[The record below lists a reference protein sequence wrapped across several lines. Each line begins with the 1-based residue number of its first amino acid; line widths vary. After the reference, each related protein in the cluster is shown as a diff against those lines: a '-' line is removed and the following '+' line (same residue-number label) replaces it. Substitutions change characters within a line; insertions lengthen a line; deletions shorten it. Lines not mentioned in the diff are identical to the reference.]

1 MNKKVTPNNAK
12 FVFEELE
19 PRLLLSA
26 DGLGVITESSV
37 ATLHDLVNEDNQHTL
52 IIQEYS
58 ERSSVA
64 VHNAIE
70 VSGREVSGRTELV
83 IIDSR
88 APNFQQL
95 HNDVIKAQQ
104 QGRDI
109 NVVILDAHRDGI
121 QQISD
126 AISQYNKL
134 DAVHIVSHGKDGQL
148 ELGATQLNK
157 QSLKQ
162 RSEEIAQWQDVFTE
176 RGDVLIYGCNLAESS
191 DGTALVN
198 SLSKI
203 TGADVAASDDVTGNS
218 ILGGDWELEYK
229 TGGIETSLA
238 FSTDVQE
245 NWQGKLDANAQASGG
260 QQALAEE
267 QQAAQIQQDQIKQ
280 NQIKQEEQQAEQ
292 DAELEAA
299 LLAEEEQTE
308 IAGQELQQAEN
319 LQASTVD
326 EQRLEIV
333 FIDQA
338 VDDYQSF
345 IDDLNNKNNANGTIN
360 FEIVLLD
367 ESRNGVEQISE
378 TLSIF
383 SDVDAVHIF
392 SHGTDG
398 SVKLG
403 NTWLNASNIDDYGS
417 SINSWGSSLDENADI
432 LIYGCNLAS
441 SESGEQFINT
451 ISALTNAEVAASD
464 DLTGYE
470 ELGGDW
476 DLEYKTGDVE
486 STVAISNELQQDWES
501 ALAISSTYTQ
511 RIQGGGIAV
520 DSVGMRTDDVF
531 SGDNTPTLTIS
542 TIPSGATVVDAFLYI
557 NQLDNGTSDKGFTL
571 NGVNFTAIE
580 IGNSAESGWVGVT
593 RASTVKVDVS
603 AIVAA
608 NGIFTLGGAATG
620 GILYQGASLVVVYED
635 TSVLTDSIIALH
647 DGSATQR
654 DTPTTDDFNLNI
666 LLNNGSALPV
676 AHTNATV
683 TVVAF
688 DSQTNF
694 TESGLTFQAASAG
707 SATVIKTAGS
717 FTGDS
722 GGAEQIEF
730 DISPLIT
737 QSDSSATLYQQAS
750 QDYIVYAFVGTV
762 IELQNSAPTTSG
774 IADFSI
780 PEDSGFTTLDLKA
793 AFADAE
799 DPDTALTFTITGNT
813 NPTLFD
819 SLTITGTGLDTLTSA
834 YAANQSGSSIITIRA
849 TDTGGLFVETSYTV
863 TVNSVND
870 APINNVPVAQ
880 STNEDTV
887 LVFNS
892 ANGNLISVSDV
903 DAGSSDLLV
912 YLSVNDGI
920 LTLSGTTG
928 ITFDFGTSNGTA
940 GMAFSG
946 TLSNINNA
954 LDGLT
959 FTPDAN
965 FNGSVTL
972 QMTTY
977 DDVALLGSYQF
988 DLSGDTGLDYSPSGN
1003 NDGVVNGAVQNTSG
1017 ASPRDNTLQ
1026 FNGATDDH
1034 VQINGRFG
1042 DPSSVTLA
1050 AWVNLTAA
1058 GTFGSDIISL
1068 GDDVL
1073 LRLDAASGG
1082 NLRGSYYD
1090 STTSNWQET
1099 IFNVDL
1105 VNAGWHHIA
1114 YTIDDANHTQK
1125 IYLDGVEVGSTA
1137 TTESIAYGANGA
1149 NSYIGIHGDA
1159 VADWNFTGQIDDA
1172 RVYGRALTGQ
1182 EILTL
1187 ASNAAVNSDGDSISI
1202 TVNAANDTPTTGDTA
1217 SGRPEDST
1225 YALVNLNGSDV
1236 DGTVTDFRLNNLPAN
1251 GTLYLDSGLTTV
1263 VVAGV
1268 DYAKS
1273 GILLPMYFVPDTN
1286 WNGQTTFDYVAKDD
1300 QGAYSTVAGT
1310 ATITITAVND
1320 APIINASITETTDL
1334 NTPLTFST
1342 GSGNAITLSDVD
1354 IGLGDAEVTLNVTNG
1369 TLSLNSIANL
1379 VFSSGTGTTD
1389 TNMTFT
1395 GTLSAINIALDG
1407 LQFDPTNNFNGT
1419 GTLQIIVDDQGGSG
1433 SGPALVDSTSVFI
1446 GVSNTTPVAT
1456 NDPSDYNADIAALN
1470 PVSNWHLGEGSG
1482 TTVVDSGSANANGTV
1497 NGATLGQ
1504 PGALNGSSNTAA
1516 YFDGVDDYIE
1526 ITHANDFLLDD
1537 GTIQL
1542 WFNAD
1547 STGTKQALL
1556 SKDHDGLGTG
1566 GHVSV
1571 WLTSSGAVQMRLQST
1586 TTVNTI
1592 ESINAVT
1599 AGQWHH
1605 IALSFGSNGME
1616 LYVDGVITDVNG
1628 YTGGLGTTG
1637 GGTGNA
1643 ESFVIGASNY
1653 QGTQGTLDS
1662 LQIFFQGSIDEVS
1675 IVASQLN
1682 GEQIQNIFAAG
1693 LQHYTIVENTSLNV
1707 ATSEGVLI
1715 NDADADG
1722 DSLTAVLVS
1731 GPSFASSFTLNPDG
1745 SFDYTPNAGFDG
1757 TDTFT
1762 YQASDGGLTSNIATV
1777 TITVTGNNDAPIV
1790 NATVSVAGTKNID
1803 AVYTHA
1809 QMLTLIGAADADD
1822 VDANLFV
1829 NITNVTNGVLA
1840 MSGGTGGVGT
1850 IFTFTPTADF
1860 VGNLTFNYQV
1870 SDDNSPTPATS
1881 GTGTATVTLS
1891 NTAPVARDDRIGL
1904 VFDGFDDY
1912 VRIGD
1917 YATLNVST
1925 TMTMEAWVKP
1935 DLGGAGSQV
1944 IINKEGEYELAI
1956 DAATGEVKWGF
1967 DNIDPGW
1974 SWYNTGYFVQANE
1987 WTHLAVSYANGDVSL
2002 YANGVL
2008 VDFYDGDGAIA
2019 DNYPLLNELQIGGR
2033 ENSTLSRFGG
2043 SIDEVRIWNLTRS
2056 QVDIASNMNTQFT
2069 SSESG
2074 LIGNWRFDESSGITV
2089 IDQSIFAHH
2098 GTLADGVITAEMPTR
2113 QGYNVDEDG
2122 TLNVSIANGVLTNDF
2137 DITGDALTA
2146 VLVSGPSN
2154 AASFN
2159 LNPDGSFIYTPTADF
2174 NGIDSFT
2181 YRANDGGLN
2190 SNIATVIIHI
2200 HPVNDAPVINSP
2212 GSVFINEI
2220 HYDNAGGDVG
2230 EAIEIA
2236 GKAGTDLS
2244 GWTLALYNGS
2254 TNDVYGTIALSGVF
2268 ADQSNG
2274 YGVQVFNRA
2283 GIQNDTDGVA
2293 LVDNTGRV
2301 VQFISYEGVI
2311 TAVGGPANGMASTD
2325 ILVAENTST
2334 LIGSSLQLT
2343 GTGSASTWAPS
2354 STNTFGSINS
2364 GQSFA
2369 QESVA
2374 EDTVLIF
2381 SAANN
2386 NAITISDVDASVG
2399 NPDPMLISL
2408 SVSNGVIN
2416 LASTSGLIGL
2426 TGNGSNTITFSGSVA
2441 EVNTALDGLSYL
2453 GNVNF
2458 NGTDS
2463 LVIQVNDQGNTGTGG
2478 ALIVSDNVDI
2488 TVTAVND
2495 APTATN
2501 LSAAETYTED
2511 TALNLTNIVVSDV
2524 DSTNTTVTLTLSDVG
2539 AGALST
2545 ANSNGV
2551 MSTFVGGVW
2560 TASGAIVDVNTL
2572 LAGVIFNP
2580 TLNYNSDFDIATS
2593 VSDGFSPAVPGTKSF
2608 TAIAVN
2614 DAPVLT
2620 NGANIGFSEGN
2631 GALPFSGE
2639 TLSDVD
2645 SADFDGGVLTFT
2657 IASGDDG
2664 SETLRLNNFLGV
2676 TTTGSN
2682 VYVSGILVGTQAGG
2696 TSSVPFSV
2704 TFNNNATVARVEA
2717 VFQSAEIFSF
2727 GDNPTTGVR
2736 NLEIVITDGDGGT
2749 SNIAT
2754 GSANLTT
2761 IFNDDPSN
2769 SGTLPATVTVT
2780 EDILTAI
2787 NLSAMTI
2794 ADLDANSGALTITL
2808 TSSTGGNIS
2817 AVAGAGITI
2826 TGTGTNTITLSGTL
2840 TDLNNYI
2847 DGATNLS
2854 YLHSTTNTSGA
2865 SADSIQVDI
2874 TDNGN
2879 TGNGG
2884 GSVITLGIIAVNITS
2899 VNDTPVATV
2908 PGSQTVTE
2916 FTNLTFSTTSTNA
2929 LSVYDL
2935 EAGTVEV
2942 TLTASNGLL
2951 SLSNI
2956 TGLVFTTGTGANDT
2970 VMTFSGAQLDIN
2982 NALEGMTFISTVNH
2996 FGTGSVQ
3003 LEVSDLGNTGIGG
3016 VLTDTQTI
3024 AITINTTSGGSPTGD
3039 AFLQGDYIEV
3049 GISSDGAF
3057 GSNDVA
3063 PAGYVQTGSQLGII
3077 GDRDKDGWATY
3088 DGDYVLAGTFEEGW
3102 GIHVGGSDYN
3112 NNNIIASEITGNLSN
3127 FVDTGASQ
3135 SVDWNGNVSGLD
3147 IDAAYNVDKSGQF
3160 VEVYV
3165 YLTNTTGSA
3174 LNDVY
3179 YMRNVDPD
3187 NNANQSAS
3195 DGNKTTNTIISQGN
3209 DGSNIARVEA
3219 TQSDGSYLG
3228 LVGFGDNARVT
3239 YGGFSNRSAED
3250 IYNGT
3255 GGLNQAGSFY
3265 ADEAI
3270 SLAFNYSTIAAGE
3283 TVALRYQYIIAPPT
3297 GPGVDLD
3304 LDGSAGALGAGYQ
3317 ATFTEGG
3324 AAVTIADADAIV
3336 FDPDSVN
3343 LASMT
3348 VALTSNPDGAFEVLA
3363 ANTSGTS
3370 ISLVYNSVTGTLT
3383 LSGSDT
3389 VANYQQVLRTIT
3401 YNNTSSSPDTTDR
3414 VIQVTVNDG
3423 VNTSN
3428 IATSTITITSVND
3441 APTATNLSAAETYTE
3456 DTALNLIDIVV
3467 SDVDSANTTVTL
3479 TLSDVGAGALSTANS
3494 NGVMSTFVGGVWTAS
3509 GAKADV
3515 NTLLAG
3521 VIFNP
3526 TLNYNSDFD
3535 IATSVSDG
3543 FSPAIPGTKFFTAI
3557 AVNDAPVLG
3566 AIGNQ
3571 GTNELVNLT
3580 FTATATDSDL
3590 PADTLTFSLD
3600 AASIAL
3606 GMSIDV
3612 STGVFSWTP
3621 TEAQGNTTPSV
3632 TVTVTDSGT
3641 GNLVDSETFTITV
3654 NDVNVAPVLSAIG
3667 NQSINELSTLS
3678 FTATATDSDL
3688 PADTLTFTLDAT
3700 SVAAGMTIDA
3710 NTGAFLWTPTEVQ
3723 GGLTPSVTITVTDNG
3738 TGNLVDSE
3746 TFTITVNDVNVAPIL
3761 SAIGNQSINELSTL
3775 SFTATATDSDLPAD
3789 TLTFTLDA
3797 TSVAAGMT
3805 INGSTG
3811 VFSWTPTE
3819 GQGGSAPS
3827 VTVTVTDSGT
3837 GNLVDSETFTITVAD
3852 INTAPVLDAIGNQNV
3867 DELANL
3873 TFTATATDSDL
3884 PADTL
3889 TFTLDAASVAA
3900 GMIIDANTGVFSWT
3914 PTEAQGNTTP
3924 SVTVTV
3930 TDNGTGNLL
3939 DSEAF
3944 TITVA
3949 DINTAPILGAIGN
3962 QSVDELA
3969 NLSFTATAIDSD
3981 LPADTLTF
3989 SLDTA
3994 STALGMSIDANTGL
4008 FSWTPTTLQ
4017 GGSIPSVTI
4026 TVTDN
4031 GTGNLIDSETF
4042 TIAVNDLPLAFND
4055 SGAGFSTSEDTGFT
4069 TGNVLANDE
4078 LGDLVSSITAF
4089 DSTSVNSAT
4098 ITYNN
4103 DGTFNYNP
4111 AANFNGS
4118 DSFTYTLTDN
4128 DGDMSIATVTINVTA
4143 VNDAP
4148 VAQNDSYPSINE
4160 GGLAILDLST
4170 NDSDVD
4176 DALDL
4181 SSIVITI
4188 PPLNGNLIINGD
4200 GTVTYT
4206 HNGSETIS
4214 DSFNYTISDISGA
4227 VSNVATVSLIINP
4240 VNDAPVAQNDNTLLV
4255 DEGNTANFDL
4265 ASNDSDADD
4274 GLDLNSISIISA
4286 PINGGLIVNS
4296 NGTVTY
4302 THNGSETLTDS
4313 FTYTIADASGVISNV
4328 ATANIVINPINDTPT
4343 TIGITDVTVLEDAAN
4358 TVVDLNAAFNDADNP
4373 DNELTYSVVGNTN
4386 IGLFSSTGINATT
4399 GQLSLDYA
4407 ADENGSSQITVR
4419 ATDLSGTSVDTLF
4432 TVNVTPVDDATVV
4445 DVNNGVL
4452 ITEVSERII
4461 DTNMLSAFDIDNTLS
4476 EITYTITDQP
4486 DNGFILL
4493 DGVVATSFTQADL
4506 VNNRVSYQVGLNPS
4520 GSDQFSFTVTAGSNT
4535 LSVMT
4540 FDIVISLTPI
4550 DPVEP
4555 VDPII
4560 PEVLPEPTDPETT
4573 DPVKAVDITEI
4584 KPDIKVN
4591 NGPSVIASTEQVP
4604 PPFTPEST
4612 PRANNVDAGEE
4623 SGTDLSFNWEATD
4636 YNLKS
4641 NFDLKSASSLNDIQV
4656 KSIEALW
4663 VALDKM
4669 KEEINEHVTENMT
4682 DAELKAAVVS
4692 TSGATLTAGVVA
4704 WVLRSGALMTSLI
4717 STIPLWKGYD
4727 PMPILLKQE
4736 EDDEDDDLN
4745 EDKIPTSL
4753 AEMKRLKALQE
4764 KMNNYN
4770 QVDAMFSGSEDRG

>member
-64 VHNAIE
+64 VHNAI
-70 VSGREVSGRTELV
+70 EVSGRTELV

-218 ILGGDWELEYK
+218 ILGGDWVLEYK

-267 QQAAQIQQDQIKQ
+267 QVTQRQQEQ
-280 NQIKQEEQQAEQ
+280 QQAEQ

-308 IAGQELQQAEN
+308 IAGQELQLVEN
-319 LQASTVD
+319 LQANTVD

-333 FIDQA
+333 FIDQS

-345 IDDLNNKNNANGTIN
+345 IDDLNDKNNANGTVN

-367 ESRNGVEQISE
+367 NNRNGVEQISE
-378 TLSIF
+378 TLSTF

-403 NTWLNASNIDDYGS
+403 NTWLNANNIDEYGS
-417 SINSWGSSLDENADI
+417 SINSWGASLDESADI

-819 SLTITGTGLDTLTSA
+819 SLTITGTGLDTLTST
-834 YAANQSGSSIITIRA
+834 YAANQSGSSTITIRA

-988 DLSGDTGLDYSPSGN
+988 DLSGDTGLDYSPSGS
-1003 NDGVVNGAVQNTSG
+1003 NDGVVNGAAPPAIPD
-1017 ASPRDNTLQ
+1017 ASPRDNTLE
-1026 FNGATDDH
+1026 FDGSADDH
-1034 VQINGRFG
+1034 VQINGLFG
-1042 DPSSVTLA
+1042 EPSSVTLA
-1050 AWVNLTAA
+1050 AWVNLTAYGISGA
-1058 GTFGSDIISL
+1058 DVISL

-1090 STTSNWQET
+1090 SSTSNWQET

-1310 ATITITAVND
+1310 ATFTITAVND
-1320 APIINASITETTDL
+1320 APIINAAITETTDL

-1516 YFDGVDDYIE
+1516 HFDGVDDYIE
-1526 ITHANDFLLDD
+1526 IPHANDFLLDD

-1547 STGTKQALL
+1547 TIGTDQALL
-1556 SKDHDGLGTG
+1556 SKDHSGLGTG
-1566 GHVSV
+1566 GHVLV
-1571 WLTSSGAVQMRLQST
+1571 QLTSSGTINMRLQST
-1586 TTVNTI
+1586 STVYSI
-1592 ESINAVT
+1592 ESSNTVA

-1605 IALSFGSNGME
+1605 IAVSFGSNGME
-1616 LYVDGVITDVNG
+1616 LYVDGVIADVNG
-1628 YTGGLGTTG
+1628 YTGGLGTTS
-1637 GGTGNA
+1637 GGTGNT
-1643 ESFVIGASNY
+1643 ESFVIGASN
-1653 QGTQGTLDS
+1653 QWGTSGTLDD
-1662 LQIFFQGSIDEVS
+1662 LQRFFQGSIDEVS

-1722 DSLTAVLVS
+1722 DSLTAVLIS

-1762 YQASDGGLTSNIATV
+1762 YQASDGGLTSNTATV
-1777 TITVTGNNDAPIV
+1777 TITVTGNNDAPTV

-1809 QMLTLIGAADADD
+1809 QMLTLIGATDADD

-1840 MSGGTGGVGT
+1840 MSGGAGGVGT
-1850 IFTFTPTADF
+1850 IFTFTPTANF

-1870 SDDNSPTPATS
+1870 SDDNVPTPATS
-1881 GTGTATVTLS
+1881 VTGTATVTLS

-1912 VRIGD
+1912 VLIGD
-1917 YATLNVST
+1917 DLNLNVST
-1925 TMTMEAWVKP
+1925 TMTMEAWINP
-1935 DLGGAGSQV
+1935 DLGGTGSQI
-1944 IINKEGEYELAI
+1944 IINKEGEYELDI

-2008 VDFYDGDGAIA
+2008 VDFYDGDGDIA
-2019 DNYPLLNELQIGGR
+2019 DAYPTMNELQIGGR
-2033 ENSTLSRFGG
+2033 ENTTTQRFGG
-2043 SIDEVRIWNLTRS
+2043 SIGDVRIWNATRS

-2069 SSESG
+2069 SGETS
-2074 LIGNWRFDESSGITV
+2074 LIGNWRFDESSGTTV
-2089 IDQSIFAHH
+2089 TDQSGFGHH
-2098 GTLADGVITAEMPTR
+2098 GTLADGVTLGEMPTR
-2113 QGYNVDEDG
+2113 QGYSVSEDG

-2137 DITGDALTA
+2137 DISGDTLTA

-2154 AASFN
+2154 AASFT
-2159 LNPDGSFIYTPTADF
+2159 LNPDGSFTYTPTADF

-2181 YRANDGGLN
+2181 YRANDGALD
-2190 SNIATVIIHI
+2190 SNIATVTIRVN
-2200 HPVNDAPVINSP
+2200 PVNDAPVINSP

-2220 HYDNAGGDVG
+2220 HYDNVGADAG

-2244 GWTLALYNGS
+2244 SWSLVLYNGGNS
-2254 TNDVYGTIALSGVF
+2254 AVYDTIALSGVF

-2274 YGVQVFNRA
+2274 YGVQVFNPTS
-2283 GIQNDTDGVA
+2283 IQNGAADGVA
-2293 LVDNTGRV
+2293 LVDNTGSV

-2311 TAVGGPANGMASTD
+2311 TAVGGPANGMTSTD
-2325 ILVAENTST
+2325 ILVAEGTST
-2334 LIGSSLQLT
+2334 PVGSSLQLT

-3063 PAGYVQTGSQLGII
+3063 PAGYVQSGSQLGII

-3102 GIHVGGSDYN
+3102 GVHVGGTDYN
-3112 NNNIIASEITGNLSN
+3112 NNNILASQITGSLSN
-3127 FVDTGASQ
+3127 FVDTGTSQ

-3147 IDAAYNVDKSGQF
+3147 IDAAYNVNKSGQF

-3187 NNANQSAS
+3187 NNANQSTP

-3324 AAVTIADADAIV
+3324 AAVTIADADAIA

-3348 VALTSNPDGAFEVLA
+3348 VALSSNPDGAFEVLA

-3428 IATSTITITSVND
+3428 IATSTISINSVND
-3441 APTATNLSAAETYTE
+3441 APTATNLNAAETYTE

-3571 GTNELVNLT
+3571 ATNELVNLT

-3621 TEAQGNTTPSV
+3621 TEAQG
-3632 TVTVTDSGT
+3632 
-3641 GNLVDSETFTITV
+3641 
-3654 NDVNVAPVLSAIG
+3654 
-3667 NQSINELSTLS
+3667 
-3678 FTATATDSDL
+3678 
-3688 PADTLTFTLDAT
+3688 
-3700 SVAAGMTIDA
+3700 
-3710 NTGAFLWTPTEVQ
+3710 
-3723 GGLTPSVTITVTDNG
+3723 GLTPLVTITVTDNG
-3738 TGNLVDSE
+3738 TGNLIDSE
-3746 TFTITVNDVNVAPIL
+3746 AFTVTINDV
-3761 SAIGNQSINELSTL
+3761 
-3775 SFTATATDSDLPAD
+3775 
-3789 TLTFTLDA
+3789 
-3797 TSVAAGMT
+3797 
-3805 INGSTG
+3805 
-3811 VFSWTPTE
+3811 
-3819 GQGGSAPS
+3819 
-3827 VTVTVTDSGT
+3827 
-3837 GNLVDSETFTITVAD
+3837 
-3852 INTAPVLDAIGNQNV
+3852 NTAPVLGAIGNQNV
-3867 DELANL
+3867 DELATL
-3873 TFTATATDSDL
+3873 TFTATATDSDV

-3889 TFTLDAASVAA
+3889 TFSLDAASVAL
-3900 GMIIDANTGVFSWT
+3900 GMSIDATTGVFSWT

-4240 VNDAPVAQNDNTLLV
+4240 VNDAPVAQNDNALTV
-4255 DEGNTANFDL
+4255 DEGNAANFDL

-4274 GLDLNSISIISA
+4274 GLDLNSITIISA
-4286 PINGGLIVNS
+4286 PINGGLTVNS

-4313 FTYTIADASGVISNV
+4313 FTYTIADVSGVISNV

-4343 TIGITDVTVLEDAAN
+4343 TIGIADVTDDEDAAN
-4358 TVVDLNAAFNDADNP
+4358 RVIDLNAAFNDADNP

-4407 ADENGSSQITVR
+4407 ADENGSSQISIR
-4419 ATDLSGTSVDTLF
+4419 ATDLSGASVDTLF

-4476 EITYTITDQP
+4476 EITYTITGQP

-4535 LSVMT
+4535 LPVMT

-4555 VDPII
+4555 VDPTI
-4560 PEVLPEPTDPETT
+4560 PEVLPEPTDPETI
-4573 DPVKAVDITEI
+4573 DPVKPVDIVEVEPET
-4584 KPDIKVN
+4584 KVN
-4591 NGPSVIASTEQVP
+4591 NGPSVITSTEQVP
-4604 PPFTPEST
+4604 PPFTAEPT
-4612 PRANNVDAGEE
+4612 TIRANNIDAGEE

-4682 DAELKAAVVS
+4682 DAELKAAVIS

-4736 EDDEDDDLN
+4736 EDEEDDDLN